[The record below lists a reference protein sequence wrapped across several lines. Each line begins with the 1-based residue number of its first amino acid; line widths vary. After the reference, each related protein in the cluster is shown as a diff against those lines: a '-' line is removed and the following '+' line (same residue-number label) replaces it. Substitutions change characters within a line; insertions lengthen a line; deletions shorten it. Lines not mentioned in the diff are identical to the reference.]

1 MDKLD
6 LDGTISLRGAFTMFL
21 DNMTYIVLL
30 LDIIIIALVVVVIV
44 LLKKILK
51 SKN

>member
-1 MDKLD
+1 
-6 LDGTISLRGAFTMFL
+6 MFL

-30 LDIIIIALVVVVIV
+30 LDIIIIALVVVGIV